1 MQVKHFV
8 DPATNLRTPYT
19 PQGRFIHV
27 PLLAPVTGDAAAT
40 AAQSVPWWRNDAYVV
55 GALSSAPRKVKV
67 VNTLTSHA
75 HIVEYGGEVTVAEIQ
90 RKFLEYNAHGGSYTW
105 KALVRGEFRPLD
117 MSLTLAQN
125 GVVDDAAELEAMG
138 MDVDAEDN
146 LPTLLLVYND
156 DLTEA

>member
-1 MQVKHFV
+1 LRPQVKRYV

-27 PLLAPVTGDAAAT
+27 PLLAPLTGADAAAVP
-40 AAQSVPWWRNDAYVV
+40 VPWWRNDAYVV
-55 GALSSAPRKVKV
+55 GTLSAAPRKVKI

-75 HIVEYGGEVTVAEIQ
+75 HVVEYGGEVTVAEMQ
-90 RKFLEYNAHGGSYTW
+90 RKFLHYNAHGGSYTW

-117 MSLTLAQN
+117 LTLTLQQN
-125 GVVDDAAELEAMG
+125 GVVDDAGELDAMG
-138 MDVDAEDN
+138 LDADADAN
-146 LPTLLLVYND
+146 LPTLLLVFND